1 MNITITTYI
10 VFIVVLCIL
19 LEPLMHDIN
28 RIVVPKVSAEW
39 EDIAYA
45 LQYEIPTVKHIRN
58 KHKENPKKCC
68 KELFE
73 DWLTTDNGAKP
84 KIWQTLLDK
93 CKEIED
99 LQSITDDIIKK
110 LNQMDLHV

>member
-1 MNITITTYI
+1 MRVLNKI
-10 VFIVVLCIL
+10 VI
-19 LEPLMHDIN
+19 P
-28 RIVVPKVSAEW
+28 RVSAEW
-39 EDIAYA
+39 EDIAYE
-45 LQYEIPTVKHIRN
+45 LEYEISTVRNIRN

-93 CKEIED
+93 LKEIEE
-99 LQSITDDIIKK
+99 LSSVTENITERLIE
-110 LNQMDLHV
+110 MD